1 MRMLPLDSLVEE
13 GSKSL
18 TIWVSPIA
26 LPPPYSLMGISS
38 IDRWTLKTE
47 AMIQSPCEKKAGT
60 SAKLVTIQSISSLKR
75 AVSSSLGIRSTLSL

>member
-1 MRMLPLDSLVEE
+1 MMRMLPLDSLVEE

-38 IDRWTLKTE
+38 IDRWTLKLFCARNENDDMKIFPLFLTT
-47 AMIQSPCEKKAGT
+47 KKIT
-60 SAKLVTIQSISSLKR
+60 KNFR
-75 AVSSSLGIRSTLSL
+75 HF